1 MAELGEGGAAAH
13 TEIGRLAARLG
24 VPRLVAIGS
33 GGAPEAYRA
42 GYAEGGKGMV
52 VPDVPAALEILR
64 DELAPGDVVLVKA
77 SRSAGL
83 ERVAEGLLTDTA
95 REARR

>member
-1 MAELGEGGAAAH
+1 
-13 TEIGRLAARLG
+13 
-24 VPRLVAIGS
+24 
-33 GGAPEAYRA
+33 
-42 GYAEGGKGMV
+42 